1 MTTQDLFRCIGDLS
15 DTMIEEAADIRR
27 KMRWLPI
34 AALAACAVLAISIP
48 LAVRSANSTKSAST
62 ADTSAAETPAAEAP
76 ASDEKPAEDGIAD
89 AEEPTRGGESAADG
103 GWEDEDSVSA
113 RILATE
119 LGGLR
124 LGMKREDVQAMLGE
138 PDSVSNTGEIQRE
151 DGVWEVCWFYNT
163 SGSADVLYDLRL
175 RFTNTGM
182 RDGSGWVLSEV
193 WTQSPCDWTL
203 DTGIGIGSPQEAVDA
218 AYPDAVWTHETMI
231 ENDQEIPYDLYELT
245 SGDLF
250 MLIRVEAG
258 EVSHISFGGLNAYH
272 FWDKNEPTPADP
284 YTFTPY
290 DTLSGGTVTAYTRT
304 ESGWEIQVLT
314 EKRAKRLV
322 TAFNIMDPEPGGTQG
337 EPVIWLA
344 FESGGVAALYDESGA
359 GAIYRLEDQSAF
371 EAALSSGEDPTGAL
385 TLIEYCT
392 FPDAWDDVL
401 SALEA

>member
-27 KMRWLPI
+27 KKRWLPI

-48 LAVRSANSTKSAST
+48 LAVRGMQKNAAT
-62 ADTSAAETPAAEAP
+62 ADATAAQTPTMEAP
-76 ASDEKPAEDGIAD
+76 AEDKEAADEATGS
-89 AEEPTRGGESAADG
+89 RGESSG
-103 GWEDEDSVSA
+103 SWYDSDPTAA
-113 RILATE
+113 RILSAE

-163 SGSADVLYDLRL
+163 SGSADVQYDLRL

-182 RDGSGWVLSEV
+182 RDGSGSVLSEV

-203 DTGIGIGSPQEAVDA
+203 DTGIGIGSPQEAVEA

-258 EVSHISFGGLNAYH
+258 EVSHISFGGLNAEH
-272 FWDKNEPTPADP
+272 FLDEDEPAPADP
-284 YTFTPY
+284 YTFIPY
-290 DTLSGGTVTAYTRT
+290 DTLSGGMVTAYTRT
-304 ESGWEIQVLT
+304 ETGWDMQVLT
-314 EKRAKRLV
+314 EKRAKLLV
-322 TAFNIMDPEPGGTQG
+322 ITLNIMDPEPSDVQG
-337 EPVIWLA
+337 VWLH
-344 FESGGVAALYDESGA
+344 L
-359 GAIYRLEDQSAF
+359 RR
-371 EAALSSGEDPTGAL
+371 
-385 TLIEYCT
+385 
-392 FPDAWDDVL
+392 
-401 SALEA
+401 

>member
-1 MTTQDLFRCIGDLS
+1 MTTKDLFRCIGNLS
-15 DTMIEEAADIRR
+15 DGMIEEAADIKR
-27 KMRWLPI
+27 KPRWLPI

-48 LAVRSANSTKSAST
+48 LAVRNLGYKNADNASQ
-62 ADTSAAETPAAEAP
+62 AAGIETPTTESP
-76 ASDEKPAEDGIAD
+76 ASDEKPAEDGIAG

-103 GWEDEDSVSA
+103 GWEDENSVSA

-124 LGMKREDVQAMLGE
+124 LGMRREDVRAMLGE
-138 PDSVSNTGEIQRE
+138 PDSTNNAGEIQRE

-182 RDGSGWVLSEV
+182 RDGSGSVLSEV
-193 WTQSPCDWTL
+193 WAQSPCDWTL

-290 DTLSGGTVTAYTRT
+290 DTLSGGTVTAYSRT
-304 ESGWEIQVLT
+304 ESGWEKQVLT
-314 EKRAKRLV
+314 EKRAKHLV
-322 TAFNIMDPEPGGTQG
+322 TALNIMDPEPSAVQG
-337 EPVIWLA
+337 EPVIWLE

-359 GAIYRLEDQSAF
+359 GAIYRLEDTSAF
-371 EAALSSGEDPTGAL
+371 EAALSSGEDPTDAL
-385 TLIEYCT
+385 TLIEYCI
-392 FPDAWDDVL
+392 FPGVWDDVL

>member
-15 DTMIEEAADIRR
+15 DAMLEEAADIRR
-27 KMRWLPI
+27 KKRWLPI

-48 LAVRSANSTKSAST
+48 LAVRGMQKNAAT
-62 ADTSAAETPAAEAP
+62 ADATAAQTPTMEAP
-76 ASDEKPAEDGIAD
+76 AEDKEAADEATGS
-89 AEEPTRGGESAADG
+89 RGESSG
-103 GWEDEDSVSA
+103 SWYDSDPTAA
-113 RILATE
+113 RILSAE

-163 SGSADVLYDLRL
+163 SGSADVQYDLRL

-182 RDGSGWVLSEV
+182 RDGSGSVLSEV
-193 WTQSPCDWTL
+193 WTQSPCDWAL
-203 DTGIGIGSPQEAVDA
+203 DTGIGIGSPQEAFEA

-258 EVSHISFGGLNAYH
+258 EVSHISFGGLNAEH
-272 FWDKNEPTPADP
+272 FLDEDEPAPTDP

-359 GAIYRLEDQSAF
+359 GAIYRLENQSAF

>member
-1 MTTQDLFRCIGDLS
+1 MTTKDLFRCIGNLS
-15 DTMIEEAADIRR
+15 DGTIEEAADIRR
-27 KMRWLPI
+27 KPRWLPI
-34 AALAACAVLAISIP
+34 VALAACAVLAISIP

-76 ASDEKPAEDGIAD
+76 AETDSAVGATESPR
-89 AEEPTRGGESAADG
+89 EPEASG
-103 GWEDEDSVSA
+103 GWEDGNPIAA
-113 RILATE
+113 RILSTE
-119 LGGLR
+119 IGGLR
-124 LGMKREDVQAMLGE
+124 LGMNRVDVQAMLGE

-151 DGVWEVCWFYNT
+151 DGIWEVCWFYNT
-163 SGSADVLYDLRL
+163 SASADVLYDLRL

-182 RDGSGWVLSEV
+182 RDGSGWVLSKV
-193 WTQSPCDWTL
+193 WAQSPCDWTL

-258 EVSHISFGGLNAYH
+258 EVSHISFGGLNAEH
-272 FWDKNEPTPADP
+272 FLDEDEPAPTDP

-290 DTLSGGTVTAYTRT
+290 DTLSGGTVTAYSRT
-304 ESGWEIQVLT
+304 ESGWEKQVLT
-314 EKRAKRLV
+314 EKRAKHLV
-322 TAFNIMDPEPGGTQG
+322 TALNIMDPEPSAVQG
-337 EPVIWLA
+337 EPVIWLE

-359 GAIYRLEDQSAF
+359 GAIYRLEDPSAF
-371 EAALSSGEDPTGAL
+371 EAALSSGEDPTDAL
-385 TLIEYCT
+385 TLIEYCI
-392 FPDAWDDVL
+392 FPGVWDDVL